1 MTVEKIVKEW
11 LKVNGYA
18 GLCNP
23 DAECGCELSDL
34 NCCCGSCF
42 GCEPAYKH
50 LTPEDHDGD
59 FLMSNSKTPPEATE

>member
-23 DAECGCELSDL
+23 DAECGCELSVL
-34 NCCCGSCF
+34 NC
-42 GCEPAYKH
+42 
-50 LTPEDHDGD
+50 
-59 FLMSNSKTPPEATE
+59 